1 MFSCIGSNDGSSALD
16 HDSKPVDL
24 NAFKNKLSRKF
35 GVRESNSSGKLLF
48 VYEEFL
54 WECIEVKPGLTG
66 TLFRASRA
74 AAATQKNKK

>member
-66 TLFRASRA
+66 TLFRAA
-74 AAATQKNKK
+74 TATQKNKK